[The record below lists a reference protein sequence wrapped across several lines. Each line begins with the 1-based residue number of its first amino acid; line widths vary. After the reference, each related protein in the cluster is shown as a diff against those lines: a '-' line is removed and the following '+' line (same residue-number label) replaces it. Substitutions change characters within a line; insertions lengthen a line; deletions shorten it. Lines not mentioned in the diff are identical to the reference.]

1 MHHKSPQPSGHVD
14 NSTSVEKDKRKQA
27 KEALR
32 LLYEHG
38 LDYVHL
44 VGEGID
50 SALLEGLYTEMG
62 IQISLRDSLAAR
74 GISQQQPNND
84 GLRDIKS
91 AISLET
97 GNIERLGPN
106 INGVLPS
113 DPPSTASGMIDGTS
127 KLALSA
133 NGTTA
138 AEQVSNGAQPSR
150 PPAQQVSITVPQDH
164 TSNNRSGHTSA
175 KARDKGYDRKD
186 HIARMLAA
194 RAGKT
199 TSAGNTSALLSPAS
213 APKSSIVQKPNSKP
227 SPSVSLAEAK
237 LPDVDR
243 SQQNSS
249 DNMAASNAERRSET
263 VVTSLVTEQSAGNNL
278 SRPREVTPL
287 SPRVADL
294 QAKKKAQTELA
305 RRKMEALMNRNSTK
319 PQEEAVPQ
327 LIQPPAPTPNLLP
340 TPATITPP
348 HKPSPAIIIPAAS
361 QAPPTSRSSFF
372 SPTPGRQFS
381 LPGLFMPSASAVAT
395 ALDFDNNDTATQLKQ
410 TILSTSSSQ
419 QVPTEATHQTTLP
432 LAPPKLPANKG
443 PAETYISE
451 SARAVSPPNEITE
464 KSRKRPKA
472 ADFIDPPATR
482 VKRLFGQ
489 NGDKSVVIEV
499 SEDEA
504 LDGSLDDVI
513 GDVDTDLN
521 TGEVGQATMNG
532 SRKIQQL
539 AFSDAQLQKRSVTV
553 PNPQTSTGAIIP
565 QVIQLYGK
573 DSGGLKSKEMEI
585 ELMKRRIAE
594 VEQRRRAK
602 QSSSRAQ
609 TPNTS
614 KFSSPPK
621 QSRASSE
628 IVETS
633 RAGSG
638 SGPTSAII
646 ELMDQAEGKEG
657 ASPAGGKEPIN
668 QERLLAEQLGLN
680 SEQQPAGKV
689 DQYSALGSD
698 SKEHQQERP
707 GIAKHQDRD
716 RSESRHVEP
725 FRTQIFDEQPLRDL
739 EELEERQA
747 MPIEEENQ
755 RLFEGEHAKKDLSQ
769 SQGVDTRTT
778 ADEEVLPAVA
788 EACSEQRK
796 QRRAAIKTEVPI
808 LDAEICRV
816 EQELQQLR
824 PKVNDLDTELQHLAE
839 SRRKLVEELQELSLE
854 LDVLPGAPDAK
865 AASNAVRHMN
875 GNDNPGKYSLC
886 WATKIRAFFSKISTG
901 NTVAR
906 ADDQAP

>member
-1 MHHKSPQPSGHVD
+1 MHRKSPQSSGQVD
-14 NSTSVEKDKRKQA
+14 DSTPVQKDKRKQA
-27 KEALR
+27 KEALQ

-50 SALLEGLYTEMG
+50 SALLEGLYAEMG
-62 IQISLRDSLAAR
+62 IQISMRDSLAAR
-74 GISQQQPNND
+74 GISQQQSNN
-84 GLRDIKS
+84 GGPRDIKS

-106 INGVLPS
+106 INGGLPS
-113 DPPSTASGMIDGTS
+113 DPPSTAFGMIDGTS
-127 KLALSA
+127 KLASSI
-133 NGTTA
+133 NGITA
-138 AEQVSNGAQPSR
+138 AERGSNGAQPGR
-150 PPAQQVSITVPQDH
+150 PAAQQVSITVPQDPA
-164 TSNNRSGHTSA
+164 SNNRSGHTSV
-175 KARDKGYDRKD
+175 KTRDKGYDRKD

-199 TSAGNTSALLSPAS
+199 TSTVNTSAILSPES
-213 APKSSIVQKPNSKP
+213 APKSSIVQESNSKP

-243 SQQNSS
+243 FQQKSS
-249 DNMAASNAERRSET
+249 DNMAVSKPEGRSET

-278 SRPREVTPL
+278 SHPREVTPL

-327 LIQPPAPTPNLLP
+327 LVQPPAPKPNLLP
-340 TPATITPP
+340 TPATIIPP
-348 HKPSPAIIIPAAS
+348 HKPSQAIIIPAAS

-395 ALDFDNNDTATQLKQ
+395 ALDFDNNDTAIQLKQ
-410 TILSTSSSQ
+410 TNLPTSSSQ
-419 QVPTEATHQTTLP
+419 QIPTEAALQATLP
-432 LAPPKLPANKG
+432 LAPPKLSANKE

-451 SARAVSPPNEITE
+451 SASAVSPPNEIME

-513 GDVDTDLN
+513 GDVDTDQN
-521 TGEVGQATMNG
+521 TGEVGQVTVNG

-539 AFSDAQLQKRSVTV
+539 VFSDTQLQKRSVNVT
-553 PNPQTSTGAIIP
+553 NPQTSTGAIIP

-638 SGPTSAII
+638 SGPTSAIM
-646 ELMDQAEGKEG
+646 ELMDQAEGKG
-657 ASPAGGKEPIN
+657 DASPVGAEQPIN

-680 SEQQPAGKV
+680 SEQQPADKV
-689 DQYSALGSD
+689 AQYSPLGSN
-698 SKEHQQERP
+698 SKENQQERP

-716 RSESRHVEP
+716 LSESRHVEP
-725 FRTQIFDEQPLRDL
+725 FGTQIFDEQPLRDL
-739 EELEERQA
+739 EKRQA
-747 MPIEEENQ
+747 MPNEEEDQ
-755 RLFEGEHAKKDLSQ
+755 RLFKGEHTKKDLSQ

-778 ADEEVLPAVA
+778 ADEEILPAVA
-788 EACSEQRK
+788 EACGEERE
-796 QRRAAIKTEVPI
+796 QRRAAIKTEVPR
-808 LDAEICRV
+808 LDAEIWRV

-824 PKVNDLDTELQHLAE
+824 PKVNDLDTELHHLAE

-854 LDVLPGAPDAK
+854 LDVSPGVPDAK
-865 AASNAVRHMN
+865 AASNAVRHKN
-875 GNDNPGKYSLC
+875 GNDNLGKYSLC

-901 NTVAR
+901 STVAR